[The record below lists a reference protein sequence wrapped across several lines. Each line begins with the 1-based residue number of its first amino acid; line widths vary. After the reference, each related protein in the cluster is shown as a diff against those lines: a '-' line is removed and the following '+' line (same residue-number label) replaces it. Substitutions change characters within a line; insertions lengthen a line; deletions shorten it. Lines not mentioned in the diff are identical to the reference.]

1 MNIFK
6 PEVFQ
11 GNMSNM
17 NYFEGWYFKQVSKN
31 LDVVYSFIP
40 GVSLNPERPHAFI
53 QVINGI
59 TGETQYVEYPL
70 SSFSY
75 DKKKLWVKIADSV
88 FTRDSIDLYID
99 SPLIHLSGQLYFSNA
114 IDYPK
119 TIFSPGIM
127 GWYSFVPFMECKHGV
142 VSVSHQIEGSL
153 KINELNIDFTNGKG
167 YIEKDWGRS
176 FPESWI
182 WLQSNHFQHSDACIM
197 ISIAKIP
204 WIGSHFSGF
213 LAFLYLDGKFYKF
226 STYNNSK
233 ITALSYKN
241 QTVHIELKNKE
252 YKLVVNAYLKNS
264 GILMAP
270 IAGKMNRR
278 IKESVDSEIEIT
290 LTDSKG
296 NYEYKDKAVRT
307 GLEVIDGIFDIVK
320 IPISQIKSINE
331 IDSK

>member
-1 MNIFK
+1 MNVFK

-11 GNMSNM
+11 GNMSKM
-17 NYFEGWYFKQVSKN
+17 NYFEGWYFKQVSKQ
-31 LDVVYSFIP
+31 LDAVYSFIP
-40 GVSLNPERPHAFI
+40 GVSLNPKHPHAFI

-75 DKKKLWVKIADSV
+75 DKKQLWVKIADSV
-88 FTRDSIDLYID
+88 FTRDNIQLHID
-99 SPLIHLSGQLYFSNA
+99 SPLIQVSGQLHFSNG
-114 IDYPK
+114 INYP
-119 TIFSPGIM
+119 TSLLSPGIM

-142 VSVSHQIEGSL
+142 VSVTHQIEGNL
-153 KINELNIDFTNGKG
+153 KINELDIDFSGGKG

-204 WIGSHFSGF
+204 WLGSHFSGF
-213 LAFLYLDGKFYKF
+213 LGFLYFGGKFYKF

-233 ITALSYKN
+233 ITALSYSG
-241 QTVHIELKNKE
+241 QTVHIKLKNKDYE
-252 YKLVVNAYLKNS
+252 LSVNAYLKNS

-270 IAGKMNRR
+270 DAGKMDRR

-290 LTDSKG
+290 LTDNKG
-296 NYEYKDKAVRT
+296 NQIYKDKAERT

-320 IPISQIKSINE
+320 IK
-331 IDSK
+331 